1 MIQPQARLNHLMC
14 QVLNWNPER
23 GLGHL
28 HLQVNKLR
36 VRSSKGAH
44 MAKVTKKAHMIVL
57 FLMVQR
63 HNYILII
70 TLMTL

>member
-1 MIQPQARLNHLMC
+1 MILVLLEMWISQRRDVIQPQACLNHLMC

-36 VRSSKGAH
+36 VRS
-44 MAKVTKKAHMIVL
+44 
-57 FLMVQR
+57 
-63 HNYILII
+63 
-70 TLMTL
+70 